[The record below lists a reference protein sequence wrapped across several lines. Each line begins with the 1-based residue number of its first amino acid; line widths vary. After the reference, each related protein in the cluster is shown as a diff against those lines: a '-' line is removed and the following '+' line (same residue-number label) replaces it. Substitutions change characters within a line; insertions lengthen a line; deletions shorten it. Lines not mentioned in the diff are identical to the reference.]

1 LHSSIAFFLQFRKR
15 VTSSYSELFG
25 EADEDGEQSRSV
37 DDFSETSQFARQ
49 WGWYQSLYALAK
61 GDVTKF
67 DEITG
72 YQLTKCLTYLTFEKQ
87 KNEIERRQLERQLR
101 R

>member
-1 LHSSIAFFLQFRKR
+1 MYCSICFFLDFRKR
-15 VTSSYSELFG
+15 LTASYTELFG
-25 EADEDGEQSRSV
+25 DGDEEGEEPV
-37 DDFSETSQFARQ
+37 ADFSETTQFSKR

-67 DEITG
+67 DDIAKSRV
-72 YQLTKCLTYLTFEKQ
+72 TKCLTYLTFEKQ
-87 KNEIERRQLERQLR
+87 KNEIEQRQLERQLR

>member
-1 LHSSIAFFLQFRKR
+1 LEFRKR
-15 VTSSYSELFG
+15 IIAGYPELFG
-25 EADEDGEQSRSV
+25 EGDQEESGAIN
-37 DDFSETSQFARQ
+37 DFSETTQFAKR

-67 DEITG
+67 DDVAKLR
-72 YQLTKCLTYLTFEKQ
+72 LTKCLTFLTFEKQ
-87 KNEIERRQLERQLR
+87 KNEIEQRQLDRLR